1 MGKTK
6 IPKKTSSY
14 FHISNVFLTKMRR
27 FLIKGWLH
35 LRFNHESKE
44 IRRFTVSGDITA
56 KDQKGWNDMRG
67 ERKQATTKVTFS
79 IRFRF

>member
-1 MGKTK
+1 MVKTK
-6 IPKKTSSY
+6 IPKKDFILSY
-14 FHISNVFLTKMRR
+14 FKCFLTKMRR

-56 KDQKGWNDMRG
+56 KDQKGWNDMR